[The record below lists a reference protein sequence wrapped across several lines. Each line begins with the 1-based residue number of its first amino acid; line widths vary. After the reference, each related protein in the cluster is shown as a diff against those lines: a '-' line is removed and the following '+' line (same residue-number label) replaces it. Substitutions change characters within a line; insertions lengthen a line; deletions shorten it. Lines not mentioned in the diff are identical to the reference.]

1 MTGQTKTRALKA
13 LTTAKSAGEKCFFP
27 MCFVCG
33 EHVFFT
39 FMAAVRQQRAY
50 KFIEGKDVLI
60 EVVHTQRK
68 NDVNWDI
75 DQKGMVQPA
84 EIFPYKEYRMLT
96 NLAN

>member
-1 MTGQTKTRALKA
+1 MTKETKSRALKA
-13 LTTAKSAGEKCFFP
+13 LTTAKSAGEKCLFP

-39 FMAAVRQQRAY
+39 FMAAVRQQREY
-50 KFIEGKDVLI
+50 KFLEDKDVLI
-60 EVVHTQRK
+60 EVVHTQHK
-68 NDVNWDI
+68 KEVNWDI
-75 DQKGMVQPA
+75 DMKGVVQPG